1 MLIDSD
7 MPGYGI
13 PWLLIALVAMVSV
26 LFLVFVVG
34 MALRARRRPIVSG
47 REELIGAEGE
57 ILEDI
62 LDEGMIRVHGELW
75 SARSAQR
82 LFRGQKVRV
91 VGMEGLVLIV
101 TSAEK

>member
-1 MLIDSD
+1 

-13 PWLLIALVAMVSV
+13 PWLLIASVALVSV
-26 LFLVFVVG
+26 LFLFLVVG
-34 MALRARRRPIVSG
+34 MALKARHHPIVSG

-62 LDEGMIRVHGELW
+62 IDEGMIRVHGELW
-75 SARSAQR
+75 SARSAQHP
-82 LFRGQKVRV
+82 FRGQKVRV